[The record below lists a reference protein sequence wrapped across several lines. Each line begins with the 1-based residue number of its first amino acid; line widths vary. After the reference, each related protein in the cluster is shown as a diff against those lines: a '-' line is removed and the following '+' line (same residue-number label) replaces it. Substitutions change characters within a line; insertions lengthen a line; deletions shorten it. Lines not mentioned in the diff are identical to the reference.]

1 MFWIKRHLYYQ
12 VTRGQVTATFVEED
26 KSITKLCSALNHPKT
41 LMGNFMEIEDCFRS
55 IAKELTPRRFLWQ
68 EHTAIVHLLESVEGG
83 YISLEIRAFREAAF
97 GAGAREV
104 LVPNS
109 NSKLTKA
116 QTLNRKF
123 TEWDC
128 V

>member
-1 MFWIKRHLYYQ
+1 MFWIKRHVYYQ

-83 YISLEIRAFREAAF
+83 YMNFQRHPFQS
-97 GAGAREV
+97 
-104 LVPNS
+104 S
-109 NSKLTKA
+109 
-116 QTLNRKF
+116 
-123 TEWDC
+123 
-128 V
+128 